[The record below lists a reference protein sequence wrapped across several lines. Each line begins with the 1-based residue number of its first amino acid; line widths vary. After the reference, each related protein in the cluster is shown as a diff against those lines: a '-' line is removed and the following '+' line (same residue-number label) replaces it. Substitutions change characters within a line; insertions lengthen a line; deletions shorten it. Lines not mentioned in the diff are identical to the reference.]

1 MPFLQLSPK
10 SPAQQNGE
18 WVASLYHHSQGGA
31 VEDFKAFCCQQLK
44 EALALSECVW
54 LIAPSPQTQWVFNS
68 MDELAE
74 SHPCTALFCDAIQ
87 LELTHAPVESSI
99 DLPQNY
105 ALFSASSLKGKGK
118 VVEQIQDLSPQSV
131 LCRVHLAEQGV
142 VHYFAL
148 DSHSGS
154 TDDLFNNPRCFNAIS
169 HVVEAFRLHLL
180 SAYRRHTQCRNLL
193 YAVSDL
199 RGTFYE
205 VDEIDVQTAHC
216 LQTHLSELM
225 GQNSFM
231 HCGESCFFR
240 AENWIV
246 KVERVLDSLF
256 YQCVAVEASLVTLT
270 PKEYEVCFYLQQ
282 ALSNRQIAQKMQV
295 SLKTVENHLANI
307 YEKHEKIS
315 RSELFALLHG
325 S

>member
-1 MPFLQLSPK
+1 MSFLQLSPK

-44 EALALSECVW
+44 EALGLSECVW
-54 LIAPSPQTQWVFNS
+54 LIAPSPQTQWVFGS
-68 MDELAE
+68 SDELAK

-87 LELTHAPVESSI
+87 LDLSHPPVASLI
-99 DLPQNY
+99 DLPPNY
-105 ALFSASSLKGKGK
+105 ALFSASSLKGTDE
-118 VVEQIQDLSPQSV
+118 VVEQIQHLSPQSV
-131 LCRVHLAEQGV
+131 ICRVHLEEQGI

-148 DSHSGS
+148 EPHADNTGN
-154 TDDLFNNPRCFNAIS
+154 LFDNPRELHALTP
-169 HVVEAFRLHLL
+169 VVEAFRLHLL
-180 SAYRRHTQCRNLL
+180 SAYRRHTQCHNLL

-199 RGTFYE
+199 AGTFYE
-205 VDEIDVQTAHC
+205 VDEIDVQTACC
-216 LQTHLSELM
+216 LQTHLSELI

-231 HCGESCFFR
+231 HCGETRFFR

-256 YQCVAVEASLVTLT
+256 YQCVAVEASLVALT

-307 YEKHEKIS
+307 YEKHGKIS
-315 RSELFALLHG
+315 RSELFALLHHL
-325 S
+325 